1 VLFET
6 VGGRGDTLRV
16 LKNLLDLLLP
26 TRCAGC
32 GLPGAACCSACDAVW
47 GSLTRVTR
55 GLESP
60 PIYAL
65 APHRGIPRR
74 LLLAYKE
81 RGRRD
86 LAPLLGRALAEAI
99 PVIHPGQDAYWLVPA
114 PSRKQAA
121 RARGG
126 PHMLRLARHTAR
138 ALAAAGTPAA
148 VAPALTLASAAQDA
162 VGLDRTQRAANL
174 AGNLEW
180 HAAGAP
186 PPATS
191 VVILDDV
198 VTTGATAA
206 ACSRTL
212 SDNGLMVTAVLTLT
226 AAE

>member
-1 VLFET
+1 MLT
-6 VGGRGDTLRV
+6 
-16 LKNLLDLLLP
+16 NLVDLLLP
-26 TRCAGC
+26 TRCAAC
-32 GLPGAACCSACDAVW
+32 GQPGAPCCAACDAVW

-55 GLESP
+55 EPEGP

-86 LAPLLGRALAEAI
+86 LAPALGRALAEAI
-99 PVIHPGQDAYWLVPA
+99 PLIHPPGKEAWLVPA

-126 PHMLRLARHTAR
+126 PHMLRLARHAAR
-138 ALAAAGTPAA
+138 GLVAAGIPAA
-148 VAPALTLASAAQDA
+148 VAPALTLASTAKDA

-174 AGNLEW
+174 AGNLHW

-186 PPATS
+186 PPAS
-191 VVILDDV
+191 AVVILDDV

-206 ACSRTL
+206 ACARTL
-212 SDNGLMVTAVLTLT
+212 AGNGLLVTAVLTLT